1 MNLKPVSFNKPIV
14 PEPRISAPY
23 VPGKRDM
30 PGEAWLAQ
38 REIGLEELPH
48 LSLPK
53 TSRQYVILDDGES
66 EAIPITEVE
75 GAGFRVREASGL
87 GQDPLRQQSE
97 VAFARQTDSDLD
109 QLPEEAR
116 AVKG

>member
-1 MNLKPVSFNKPIV
+1 
-14 PEPRISAPY
+14 
-23 VPGKRDM
+23 M
-30 PGEAWLAQ
+30 PGEAWLTQ
-38 REIGLEELPH
+38 REIGLEKPPH

-75 GAGFRVREASGL
+75 GAGLRVCQASGL

-97 VAFARQTDSDLD
+97 VALARQTDPDLD
-109 QLPEEAR
+109 QFDERARPRFAAGADPDRGPTLDTRGGRHPLPP
-116 AVKG
+116 

>member
-1 MNLKPVSFNKPIV
+1 
-14 PEPRISAPY
+14 
-23 VPGKRDM
+23 M

-38 REIGLEELPH
+38 REIGLEEPPH

-53 TSRQYVILDDGES
+53 TSRQYVILDDGEL

-75 GAGFRVREASGL
+75 GAGLRVREASGL
-87 GQDPLRQQSE
+87 GQDPLRQQRE
-97 VAFARQTDSDLD
+97 VTLTRQTDPDLD
-109 QLPEEAR
+109 QLPQQAR